1 MSKSSKLANAYKEVL
16 QELKN
21 AQELVASLPRGYI
34 SRKTISGHTY
44 HYLQWRE
51 GTHVLSTYVNDNLVA
66 LTQAKIDVRKAAEE
80 LVKVLKA
87 SLKKTEKELRKVGY
101 TEEEIQALRG

>member
-44 HYLQWRE
+44 HYLQW
-51 GTHVLSTYVNDNLVA
+51 
-66 LTQAKIDVRKAAEE
+66 
-80 LVKVLKA
+80 
-87 SLKKTEKELRKVGY
+87 
-101 TEEEIQALRG
+101 